1 MDQYAQMMAQPQGLL
16 GQGQQVFPGGVACQR
31 RETLRDLVLL
41 LVQEKACA
49 AEYEALDIPLPKEV
63 KTAIAALQ
71 RKIKARHQEDMA
83 RELETARREVEELRG
98 RQERL
103 ADAQRRVQEL
113 ESKLG

>member
-1 MDQYAQMMAQPQGLL
+1 MDQFAMLMAAQQQGL
-16 GQGQQVFPGGVACQR
+16 GQCTQGGLYP

-41 LVQEKACA
+41 LVKEKACA
-49 AEYEALDIPLPKEV
+49 AEYEDLDIPLPKEV